1 MPTRSV
7 SWGFTAIIIL
17 VATAIAA
24 LAWRALGTEAG
35 VTYLA
40 MGAFAALA
48 ANWGLA
54 LGFAE
59 LETRNSRVYSVPKL
73 RPLDSESLHREPPS
87 FLVDDATPKQNG
99 RPSHGPLII
108 AAADAP

>member
-1 MPTRSV
+1 MDKNGRHRIAEQGDAPERLLGV
-7 SWGFTAIIIL
+7 AAIIIL

-59 LETRNSRVYSVPKL
+59 LETRNSRVYSVPKT
-73 RPLDSESLHREPPS
+73 
-87 FLVDDATPKQNG
+87 TP
-99 RPSHGPLII
+99 
-108 AAADAP
+108 A